1 MCYSQNFSEL
11 QDVNS
16 QLQVIKSE
24 LHDINSKLREIVRIA
39 RYKHESE
46 KKSELRDLHNFLTIV
61 NLHLAISTLYFEI
74 MREVVRNKSE
84 FWDKKSQLTFFFLFS
99 WRNRLP
105 YVCAEITSYLN
116 IATEFMV
123 QF

>member
-46 KKSELRDLHNFLTIV
+46 KKSQNCEIYTIFSQ
-61 NLHLAISTLYFEI
+61 LWIYISQFRLYISKLWEKLLGISPNFEI
-74 MREVVRNKSE
+74 KSRN
-84 FWDKKSQLTFFFLFS
+84 
-99 WRNRLP
+99 
-105 YVCAEITSYLN
+105 
-116 IATEFMV
+116 
-123 QF
+123 

>member
-1 MCYSQNFSEL
+1 M
-11 QDVNS
+11 
-16 QLQVIKSE
+16 QLCVIKSE

-46 KKSELRDLHNFLTIV
+46 KKKSELRDLHRFLTIV
-61 NLHLAISTLYFEI
+61 NLHLAISTLYFGI

-84 FWDKKSQLTFFFLFS
+84 FWDKKSQLTFIFLFS

-116 IATEFMV
+116 ITTEFIV